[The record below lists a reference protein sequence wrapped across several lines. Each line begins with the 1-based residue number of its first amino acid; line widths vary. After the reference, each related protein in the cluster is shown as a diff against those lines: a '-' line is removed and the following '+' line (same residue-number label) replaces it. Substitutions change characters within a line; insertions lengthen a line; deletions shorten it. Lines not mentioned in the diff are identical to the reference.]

1 MTPDDQTDAFDAGPL
16 SYADPVPTDWLDT
29 LPAVA
34 ECLRLY
40 QRTQVEQT
48 AQALR
53 TGARRILIQGA
64 TGSGKTHIIAVIVA
78 AAVIAGI
85 PVLILATRTRLVRQI
100 HERLTEF
107 EIPHGVIAASLP
119 NLRNYSAWVQ
129 IASVDTLHR
138 RSVVDRHIPM
148 PPAGLVLF
156 DECHL
161 ATADTRLNILDSYPD
176 AIRIGLTATPARK
189 SGRSLS
195 AAFDCLIL
203 GPTPRDLVSAG
214 MLVPFRIFNTPL
226 ATQTELKALPKDNE
240 NDYRTDAL
248 SALVCRPK
256 LVGDV
261 LENWLRIARGKRT
274 LLFCV
279 NKAHG
284 GALLAEFLRNG
295 IKAEML
301 TDQDDEATREEV
313 VARLER
319 GETHVL
325 INCFLLSY
333 GVDVPSVE
341 CIVLARPTRSLP
353 MYLQMVGRGSRPS
366 PETGKAQC
374 VLIDHGHVVENL
386 GLPQSDFPWTL
397 DETRNVNRE
406 AQERAR
412 SVTAETLRT
421 CKQCSA
427 LWLTS
432 EQGHA
437 CPECGWTPAPKSKP
451 VTVQHADLEEMA
463 DQEAAIVATDE
474 CVAMFYRMACGWDMK
489 RSGNLWKGADPQSG
503 KPQANKRRFVAW
515 LRTRERFKFPDTV
528 QIPKAFWDLAPM
540 EPSAEAAGWLKF
552 ALIRY
557 VRGRGRAA

>member
-1 MTPDDQTDAFDAGPL
+1 MMPDDQTDAFDAGPL
-16 SYADPVPTDWLDT
+16 SYADPIPTDWLDT
-29 LPAVA
+29 LPSVA
-34 ECLRLY
+34 ECLRPY
-40 QRTQVEQT
+40 QRTQIEQS

-53 TGARRILIQGA
+53 AGYRRVLVQGA
-64 TGSGKTHIIAVIVA
+64 TGSGKTHVLSAIVA
-78 AAVIAGI
+78 AAAAAGI
-85 PVLILATRTRLVRQI
+85 PALVLATRTRLVRQI
-100 HERLTEF
+100 HERLEEF
-107 EIPHGVIAASLP
+107 GIRHGVIAAPLAH
-119 NLRNYSAWVQ
+119 LRDYSARVQ
-129 IASVDTLHR
+129 VASVDTLHR

-148 PPAGLVLF
+148 PSAGLVLF

-189 SGRSLS
+189 SGRSLN

-203 GPTPRDLVSAG
+203 GPMPRELVHAD
-214 MLVPFRIFNTPL
+214 MLVPFRIFNTPI

-240 NDYRTDAL
+240 NDYRVDGL
-248 SALVCRPK
+248 SALVCKPK

-261 LENWLRIARGKRT
+261 LENWCRIAKGKRT

-319 GETHVL
+319 GDTHVVL
-325 INCFLLSY
+325 NCFLLSY

-366 PETGKAQC
+366 LETGKHDC

-412 SVTAETLRT
+412 NAATETLRT
-421 CKQCSA
+421 CKQCTA

-437 CPECGWTPAPKSKP
+437 CPECGWTPAPKAKP
-451 VTVQHADLEEMA
+451 VTVQRADLQEMA
-463 DQEAAIVATDE
+463 DDDRKPVWASDPRVVRFFRE
-474 CVAMFYRMACGWDMK
+474 ACGWYAKHWPERWREKQKSGRWASWMNTVEKFGFSESVRIPTSFWELEPLPGGLEVSGWCQHRLIK
-489 RSGNLWKGADPQSG
+489 RARS
-503 KPQANKRRFVAW
+503 
-515 LRTRERFKFPDTV
+515 
-528 QIPKAFWDLAPM
+528 KA
-540 EPSAEAAGWLKF
+540 
-552 ALIRY
+552 
-557 VRGRGRAA
+557 RAA